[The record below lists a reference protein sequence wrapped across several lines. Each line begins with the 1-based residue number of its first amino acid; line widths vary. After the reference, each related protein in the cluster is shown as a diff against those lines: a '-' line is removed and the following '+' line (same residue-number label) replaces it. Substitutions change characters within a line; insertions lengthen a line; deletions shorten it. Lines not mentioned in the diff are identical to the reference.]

1 MSGPL
6 TQPVRLAAGAAAL
19 VACAVLGAVAAAAPG
34 DGAPGSAAHAGSAT
48 AAAVV
53 DGSARLVR
61 GRNVESV
68 RAPGTGVVCVRL
80 AAGITPDTV
89 VPLVTAVRDGDGPA
103 PGAAAPPALAVLV
116 HPARACDGAHEV
128 EVATHDADGRPAR
141 AGFTLVV
148 P

>member
-6 TQPVRLAAGAAAL
+6 PRPARLAAGTAAL

-34 DGAPGSAAHAGSAT
+34 DGVPGGAARAGSAT

-68 RAPGTGVVCVRL
+68 RAPATGVVCVRL
-80 AAGITPDTV
+80 ADGIAPDAV
-89 VPLVTAVRDGDGPA
+89 VPLVTAVRSGDGDG
-103 PGAAAPPALAVLV
+103 GDGAAPPALAVLV
-116 HPARACDGAHEV
+116 HPARACDGAREV
-128 EVATHDADGRPAR
+128 EVATHEADGRPAR

>member
-6 TQPVRLAAGAAAL
+6 PRPARLAAGTAAL

-34 DGAPGSAAHAGSAT
+34 DGVPGGAARAGSAT

-68 RAPGTGVVCVRL
+68 RAPATGVVCVRL
-80 AAGITPDTV
+80 ADGIAPDAV
-89 VPLVTAVRDGDGPA
+89 VPLVTAVRSGDGDG
-103 PGAAAPPALAVLV
+103 AAPPALAVLV
-116 HPARACDGAHEV
+116 HPARACDGAREV

-141 AGFTLVV
+141 AGFMLVV